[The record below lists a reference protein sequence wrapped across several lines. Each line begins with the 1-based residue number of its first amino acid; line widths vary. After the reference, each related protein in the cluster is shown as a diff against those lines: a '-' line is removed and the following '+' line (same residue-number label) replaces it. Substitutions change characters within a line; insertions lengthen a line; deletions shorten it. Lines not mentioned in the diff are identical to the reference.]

1 MLGDLKVIDPLC
13 SEEAK
18 VGLLGGAVAFG
29 NTRPAVRLK
38 MFGHLGRSVTALS
51 IPPPALATLHRCLA
65 TTLARSRMGPT
76 LWQCSSKLLVVSV
89 QTSSAC

>member
-38 MFGHLGRSVTALS
+38 MFGHLQRGQALS